1 MSLQE
6 TDGVLAGAAEKIRIF
21 HYVNPTNEEEQKARF
36 LQSPSPRTEPEFV
49 YPSLGFSPQGIQDS
63 LRNAPISAIE
73 DPRLR
78 RLYTDRR
85 DELVGTVEMLRARGT
100 REFFKHSLAL
110 AGRPPRD
117 IVQDA
122 EDILSLPREEARR
135 DLSAE
140 EVKRM
145 LERHVELYRKR
156 YPGFECVIDMVPH
169 MSSTMY
175 VDQNRIHIKEG
186 ASYSKVAAEC
196 DKHHEIEA
204 HVLTWL
210 NGQHQP
216 LGLLRVGMRGTMAFQ
231 ESLGVFTEIASGV
244 MAPERVV
251 SLCSRVVAVDSL
263 VRGLEFFDLFERL
276 VEEFGFDTEFAYSVC
291 QRVFR
296 GGGFTKDWV
305 YLAEVGGILRY
316 WATGG
321 DLARL
326 LLGKVALCEVETIGE
341 LLDEGVLVPPRFL
354 PLYLEKIKPPE
365 LPPSRISLPWLFSL
379 DLAQN

>member
-1 MSLQE
+1 MSIREIDHILTE
-6 TDGVLAGAAEKIRIF
+6 AVEAIRIF
-21 HYVNPTNEEEQKARF
+21 HHVNPTNEKEQKARF
-36 LQSPSPRTEPEFV
+36 LQRPSPRTEPEFV
-49 YPSLGFSPQGIQDS
+49 YPPLGFSPDNLLDS
-63 LRNAPISAIE
+63 LRGAPVAGIE

-78 RLYTDRR
+78 RLYANRR
-85 DELVGTVEMLRARGT
+85 DELIRTVELLRVRGT
-100 REFFKHSLAL
+100 REFFRRSLDL
-110 AGRPPRD
+110 IGRPPRD
-117 IVQDA
+117 MVQDA
-122 EDILSLPREEARR
+122 EDILTLPREEAQR
-135 DLSAE
+135 DLSAV
-140 EVKRM
+140 EVKQM
-145 LERHVELYRKR
+145 LERHVELYQKR
-156 YPGFECVIDMVPH
+156 HPGFECKIDMVPH

-175 VDQNRIHIKEG
+175 VDQNRIHIKAG

-196 DKHHEIEA
+196 DMHHEIEA

-210 NGQHQP
+210 NGQQQP

-244 MAPERVV
+244 MAPERVA

-263 VRGLEFFDLFERL
+263 VRGLEFFELFERL
-276 VEEFGFDTEFAYSVC
+276 VEEFGFDADFAYSVC

-326 LLGKVALCEVETIGE
+326 LLGKVTLEEVGTIGE
-341 LLDEGVLVPPRFL
+341 LLDEGVLEPPRFL
-354 PLYLEKIKPPE
+354 PLYLEKVRPPE
-365 LPPSRISLPWLFSL
+365 LPPSRISLPYLFAL
-379 DLAQN
+379 DLSQD